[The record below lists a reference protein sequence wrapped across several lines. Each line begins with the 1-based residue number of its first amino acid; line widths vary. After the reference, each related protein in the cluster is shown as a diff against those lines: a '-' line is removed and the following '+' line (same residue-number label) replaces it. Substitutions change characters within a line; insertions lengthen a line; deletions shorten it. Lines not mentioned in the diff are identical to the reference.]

1 MRVESLGNQH
11 QRDMNQCLHCNN
23 PCDETA
29 LFCDACQSQLYRH
42 DKAAQTAAP
51 HEDIADIIT
60 APRPIVIA
68 PQNQYERI
76 QGGESTV
83 PLPHVAVEPSY
94 APVGPQTPPPPSVHG
109 AYVNIVDNA
118 IHRLNDAARRIAAV
132 EQSEKRQPR
141 ASRLSPLRDIS
152 ADIQRQ
158 STPLPKATADTA
170 NAPQKG
176 SEAHASDMPDL
187 WPWLPDSDDIDNN
200 NTWENYTDPLLSRR
214 FPDSIEAAR
223 IEAEDERRA
232 RAEGL
237 LPTPFLRRPTRT
249 VRLRIA
255 FVSLAILAVLA
266 LTIDTA
272 LVSVAFL
279 HPHHA
284 PQVPVSGPPTLTITS
299 EVTKDNQTIFG
310 HRVFFHLMHFNPSTT
325 VLITHDV
332 EVPVILSTGLP
343 SVQIGKDGSALAST
357 IITIDAWGPGFHTV
371 DAEDIQS
378 HYTANATLQIIGSGA
393 TKPSHLI
400 IKDTSL
406 DLGPGYQG
414 SNTIQ
419 PFTLSNDA
427 NASGAITWAASSN
440 KPWLVLTPNQGTF
453 SDTQTLSIGVER
465 GVLAPGS
472 YVGKI
477 SFSSNV
483 GAPITVQVEMT
494 VIPLPANAGPVLM
507 IAPAV
512 LSFTSQD
519 GTSTS
524 QTPQILVVSNPGH
537 QTLSWSLTNN
547 QPTATTNQGPP
558 MGTPGIT
565 TNWLTTNVTSG
576 TVAPGE
582 TENVSVTVNSQN
594 VLPGAYTDSLAFSS
608 SDPKTI
614 NGSQSVSVSLTVQP
628 HCSLSLSTGGMMFTA
643 IANSSSTSNQSLNVS
658 ASASCSSAVNWN
670 ATPSMPWLIIT
681 PASGSTRTG
690 SNSVITVGVN
700 TANMGAGP
708 YVGTITVVSAQGGGT
723 QGSTQTVTVGLTVQ
737 NPPPPGAPVLGA
749 APLSVGFSTVQGQ
762 PVSSG
767 QTVLITN
774 SGQSVLQWHTN
785 VSQLATSWLSA
796 SPTGGTIKSGQ
807 TATLT
812 ILAVST
818 GLTPGTYNGQVLLNG
833 ADTTGQLASGSPQ
846 TVAVQLQVSP
856 PCALVQ
862 PSASALSFTAIQG
875 GNSPATQSLTLSA
888 SGNCMWPLAWKASI
902 SPAAPWLTLSSSTG
916 SFGQG
921 GLSNTLTIGTAIA
934 NLQPGTYTTQVSVS
948 ASDTSGVI
956 AQGSPQVFSITLI
969 VQPPCQM
976 APVPANLAFT
986 VAEGQFTRIQAFPL
1000 SETGT
1005 CVRPVTWTATGDT
1018 SSTSWLVISP
1028 TSGSDTGSGARVSV
1042 RINATSLAPG
1052 SYNTNVTVTANNG
1065 ATIGRSTQTIPIT
1078 VTVTGFTIS
1087 GTVNICGESACTTP
1101 PPVPLPAAAVVLTN
1115 STGTQ
1120 VATATADANGNY
1132 TIPNVALGTYNI
1144 SASGTSGATHYVG
1157 NVQIIVTGNM
1167 PGSNIPLQQG

>member
-1 MRVESLGNQH
+1 MRVESLDNQQ
-11 QRDMNQCLHCNN
+11 QRDMSQCLHCNN

-29 LFCDACQSQLYRH
+29 LFCDACQAQFYKREEASQVTTPY
-42 DKAAQTAAP
+42 
-51 HEDIADIIT
+51 EDIAKNIT
-60 APRPIVIA
+60 APRPLEMA
-68 PQNQYERI
+68 PRHEYEHI
-76 QGGESTV
+76 KGGESTV
-83 PLPHVAVEPSY
+83 PLPHMAAEPSY
-94 APVGPQTPPPPSVHG
+94 TPLGPQTPPPSVHG
-109 AYVNIVDNA
+109 TYVNIVDNA

-158 STPLPKATADTA
+158 STPLPKAIADTTD
-170 NAPQKG
+170 APQK
-176 SEAHASDMPDL
+176 SSAASANDMPDL
-187 WPWLPDSDDIDNN
+187 WPWLPDTDDIDNN

-223 IEAEDERRA
+223 IDAEDERRA

-237 LPTPFLRRPTRT
+237 IITPFLRRSTRT
-249 VRLRIA
+249 TRLRIA

-299 EVTKDNQTIFG
+299 EVSKNNQTIFG
-310 HRVFFHLMHFNPSTT
+310 QRVFFHLTHFNPSTT
-325 VLITHDV
+325 VFITHDV

-343 SVQIGKDGSALAST
+343 SVQIGKDGTALAST
-357 IITIDAWGPGFHTV
+357 IVTIDAWGPGFHTV
-371 DAEDIQS
+371 DAEDVQS

-400 IKDTSL
+400 IKDTML
-406 DLGPGYQG
+406 DMGQGYQG

-440 KPWLVLTPNQGTF
+440 KPWLLLTPNQGTF
-453 SDTQTLSIGVER
+453 SDTQTISIGVER
-465 GVLAPGS
+465 GMLTPGT

-483 GAPITVQVEMT
+483 GAPITVQVYMT

-512 LSFTSQD
+512 LSFTAQD

-524 QTPQILVVSNPGH
+524 PVPQVLVVSNPGH
-537 QTLSWSLTNN
+537 QTLSWSLANN
-547 QPTATTNQGPP
+547 QPTAATNQDSS
-558 MGTPGIT
+558 MGTPGVT
-565 TNWLTTNVTSG
+565 TNWLNTNVTSG
-576 TVAPGE
+576 IVAPGE
-582 TENVSVTVNSQN
+582 TESVVVTVNSQN

-608 SDPKTI
+608 SDSKTI
-614 NGSQSVSVSLTVQP
+614 NGSQSVSITLTVQP
-628 HCSLSLSTGGMMFTA
+628 HCGLNLSTGGMTFTA
-643 IANSSSTSNQSLNVS
+643 IANSSNTSNQSLNVG
-658 ASASCSSAVNWN
+658 ATASCSSAVNWN
-670 ATPSMPWLIIT
+670 AASSMPWLTIS
-681 PASGSTRTG
+681 PASGSTKTG
-690 SNSVITVGVN
+690 NNSVITVGVN
-700 TANMGAGP
+700 AATMVPGS
-708 YVGTITVVSAQGGGT
+708 YVGTITVVSVQDSGV

-737 NPPPPGAPVLGA
+737 NPPPLGAPVLGA

-774 SGQSVLQWHTN
+774 SGHSPLQWNTS
-785 VSQLATSWLSA
+785 VSQLATSWLGV
-796 SPTGGTIKSGQ
+796 SPTGGKINPGQ

-812 ILAVST
+812 VLAVST
-818 GLTPGTYNGQVLLNG
+818 GLTPGTYNGQITLNG
-833 ADTTGQLASGSPQ
+833 SDTTGQVASGSPQ

-862 PSASALSFTAIQG
+862 PSSSALAFTAIQG
-875 GNSPATQSLTLSA
+875 SSNPATQSVTLSA
-888 SGNCMWPLAWKASI
+888 SGNCMWPLAWKASV
-902 SPAAPWLTLSSSTG
+902 SPAAPWLNLSSSTG

-921 GLSNTLTIGTAIA
+921 GLSNPLAINTVIA
-934 NLQPGTYTTQVSVS
+934 NLLPGTYTTQVSIS

-956 AQGSPQVFSITLI
+956 AQGSPQVFSITLV

-976 APVPANLAFT
+976 APVPTNLAFT
-986 VAEGQFTRIQAFPL
+986 VAEGQVTRIQAFPL
-1000 SETGT
+1000 IETGT
-1005 CVRPVTWTATGDT
+1005 CTRPVNWTATGDT
-1018 SSTSWLVISP
+1018 NSTSWLVVSP
-1028 TSGSDTGSGARVSV
+1028 SSGSDTGSGARVSV
-1042 RINATSLAPG
+1042 RVNAASLAPG
-1052 SYNTNVTVTANNG
+1052 SYNTNITVIANNG
-1065 ATIGRSTQTIPIT
+1065 ATIGSSTQTIPIT

-1087 GTVNICGESACTTP
+1087 GTVSTCSESTCTTP
-1101 PPVPLPAAAVVLTN
+1101 PPMALPAAAVVLTN
-1115 STGTQ
+1115 TAGTQ
-1120 VATATADANGNY
+1120 VMTVTTDASGNY
-1132 TIPNVALGTYNI
+1132 TLPNVALGTYTV
-1144 SASGTSGATHYVG
+1144 SASGTSNATSYTGSIQVT
-1157 NVQIIVTGNM
+1157 VTGNM
-1167 PGSNIPLQQG
+1167 SGSNIMLQQG